1 MVLTRVAVI
10 GAGAISQVAHLPVLS
25 KFKGVE
31 VVGVCDN
38 DVGKAR
44 ALAGRFGVRDAYD
57 DIEDLLRYARPDAVV
72 ICTPNHL
79 HEVHVITALSAGVHV
94 LCERPLSL
102 APEGVER
109 IMAARARTNRV
120 VMVGMN
126 YRFRSDVQA
135 VRGFLRGGELG
146 DLKTVRAGWYIFRP
160 ARVLPEWR
168 RRSAQAGG
176 GAMFDLG
183 LPMLDVA
190 WWLAGYPRP
199 RHVAAA
205 LEKPDAPG
213 GVEESGCALIVC
225 DGGTS
230 IFVDVSWRHVGDSER
245 IWLDLQGDRG
255 SASIA
260 PLRVFKEMHGTPVNV
275 TPTGAAER
283 ENPFTASYRSEWA
296 YFLAVIRGEVAPP
309 ELPDQL
315 QIQRLLAAIYRS
327 AEEGRDVTL

>member
-1 MVLTRVAVI
+1 MRVAVV

-25 KFKGVE
+25 KLKGIE
-31 VVGVCDN
+31 VAGVCDN
-38 DVGKAR
+38 DQGKAR
-44 ALAGRFGVRDAYD
+44 ALADRFGVRDAFD
-57 DIEDLLRYARPDAVV
+57 DIEDLLRYGRPDAVV

-79 HEVHVITALSAGVHV
+79 HEIHVLTALSAGVHV

-102 APEGVER
+102 SPDGVDR
-109 IMAARARTNRV
+109 IAAARQRSNRV

-126 YRFRSDVQA
+126 YRFRNDVQA
-135 VRGFLRGGELG
+135 VRGFLRDGELG
-146 DLKTVRAGWYIFRP
+146 ELKAVRAGWYIFRP

-168 RRSAQAGG
+168 RRRAQAGG

-183 LPMLDVA
+183 LPMLDLA

-199 RHVAAA
+199 RHVAAS
-205 LEKPDAPG
+205 LESPDSPG

-225 DGGTS
+225 DGGAS

-260 PLRVFKEMHGTPVNV
+260 PLKVFKEMHGSPVNV

-296 YFLAVIRGEVAPP
+296 YFLAAVRGEVAAP
-309 ELPDQL
+309 ELADQA

-327 AEEGRDVTL
+327 AEEGKDVPL

>member
-1 MVLTRVAVI
+1 MRIGVV

-38 DVGKAR
+38 DVAKAR
-44 ALAGRFGVRDAYD
+44 ALGGRFAVPDAFD
-57 DIEDLLRYARPDAVV
+57 DIEDLLAYAKPDAVV
-72 ICTPNHL
+72 ICTPSHL
-79 HEVHVITALSAGVHV
+79 HEVHVVTALSAGVHV

-102 APEGVER
+102 TAEGVDH
-109 IMAARARTNRV
+109 IVAARARANKV

-126 YRFRSDVQA
+126 NRFRSDVQA
-135 VRGFLRGGELG
+135 VRGFLRDGELG
-146 DLKTVRAGWYIFRP
+146 ELKTVRAGWSIYRP
-160 ARVLPEWR
+160 ARMLPEWR
-168 RRSAQAGG
+168 RRRAQAGG

-183 LPMLDVA
+183 LPMLDLA

-205 LEKPDAPG
+205 LENPDSPG
-213 GVEESGCALIVC
+213 GVESSGCALIAC

-230 IFVDVSWRHVGDSER
+230 IFVDVSWRHTGDAER
-245 IWLDLQGDRG
+245 LWLDLQGDRG

-260 PLRVFKEMHGTPVNV
+260 PLRVFKEMHATPVNV

-283 ENPFTASYRSEWA
+283 ENAFTTSYRSEWA
-296 YFLAVIRGEVAPP
+296 YFLAAVRGEVAPP
-309 ELPDQL
+309 QLTDQM

-327 AEEGRDVTL
+327 AEEGRDVVL